1 MSIYYQDSTVEI
13 RIYSSEEIQ
22 QINYNRKQ
30 ESKLKYANSRKIYE
44 KNKRQTDPL
53 YKLRQNI
60 RCLIRTSMKNNGFSK
75 RSKTYCILECS
86 FEEFKTHIQQQF
98 KDGMSWENYGKWE
111 YDHITPVS
119 WAITEDEIV
128 KLNHYSNLQP
138 LWREEN
144 NAKSNKTAG

>member
-1 MSIYYQDSTVEI
+1 MAFQKKT
-13 RIYSSEEIQ
+13 
-22 QINYNRKQ
+22 
-30 ESKLKYANSRKIYE
+30 
-44 KNKRQTDPL
+44 
-53 YKLRQNI
+53 
-60 RCLIRTSMKNNGFSK
+60 
-75 RSKTYCILECS
+75 KTYCILGCS
-86 FEEFKTHIQQQF
+86 FEEFKTHIEHQF

-144 NAKSNKTAG
+144 IAKSNKTAG